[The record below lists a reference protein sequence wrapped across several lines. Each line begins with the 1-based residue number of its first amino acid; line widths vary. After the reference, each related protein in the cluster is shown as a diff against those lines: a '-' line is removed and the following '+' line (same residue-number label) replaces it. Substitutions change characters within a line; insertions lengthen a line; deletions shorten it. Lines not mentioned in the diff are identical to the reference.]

1 MTKNILIAVVLITV
15 IGSGIYYLNSNQSST
30 NKTTAPTQLSNS
42 LTSPDRLAEINGY
55 ILSVEGNEI
64 TVANEIGVKEIS
76 AEEKARRQK
85 LTQEERQAL
94 KSQESANL
102 TKENIT
108 LTIPVGVTLV
118 KGTGDASG
126 NNAKAEMTEIVKG
139 VYISIWKSGDS
150 VEFVKLKGVS
160 Q

>member
-1 MTKNILIAVVLITV
+1 MTKNILIAALIIAS
-15 IGSGIYYLNSNQSST
+15 IGSAIYFLNSNQSPASKST
-30 NKTTAPTQLSNS
+30 TQSPTSNS
-42 LTSPDRLAEINGY
+42 LTSPDRLAELNGY

-64 TVANEIGVKEIS
+64 VIANEVGVKEIN

-102 TKENIT
+102 TKQNMTI
-108 LTIPVGVTLV
+108 TIPVGVTLV
-118 KGTGDASG
+118 KGSGDASG
-126 NNAKAEMTEIVKG
+126 SNLKAEMSEIVKG